1 MDDVLRKVG
10 DASED
15 LKSISS
21 DINGFVKAN
30 KRDLTEFIQSIN
42 RISKKIENTL
52 NEVDTQQLSHD
63 IKALTKSAGE
73 LSKSIE
79 HINSIAEKIDE
90 GQGTLGK
97 LVNDPTTI
105 DQLNR
110 TLNTVNALVERARR
124 TRIIV
129 DLDGNYL
136 EKKNTTKTYVGVEI
150 LPREDVGYRAELVF
164 DPDGTHKTT
173 ITDTTVNGGSTTRT
187 VEKVQEKD
195 ELKYSLQFIKRVW
208 NFGVRL
214 GMFESTGG
222 VGLDYLPWGEDLT
235 LSTELFDFGRDN
247 DNAHWKA
254 EAHLQ
259 FLRYFRITAGMDD
272 ILAKKNGSYKTSFF
286 AGLGLRFDDEDIK
299 MLFVLPGVP

>member
-1 MDDVLRKVG
+1 MREPSKGMDREIQVGLFVFLASVIIAAFSFRITDSPVFRSGKPFVIYLTDATGIFKNSKVKMAGIDIGVIQKIELENTRAKLTLLIDQEHEIPKNAVVVPRPLGILGDKYLEVQVPENKENPNSILEDTPTKNNGPSGSLWWDWFIPSAEAQTNAKNSAQPGSVLRSKENAATMDDVLRKVG

-97 LVNDPTTI
+97 LVNDPT
-105 DQLNR
+105 
-110 TLNTVNALVERARR
+110 
-124 TRIIV
+124 
-129 DLDGNYL
+129 
-136 EKKNTTKTYVGVEI
+136 
-150 LPREDVGYRAELVF
+150 
-164 DPDGTHKTT
+164 
-173 ITDTTVNGGSTTRT
+173 GSTTNALPLA
-187 VEKVQEKD
+187 D
-195 ELKYSLQFIKRVW
+195 LKRP
-208 NFGVRL
+208 L
-214 GMFESTGG
+214 G
-222 VGLDYLPWGEDLT
+222 P
-235 LSTELFDFGRDN
+235 
-247 DNAHWKA
+247 
-254 EAHLQ
+254 
-259 FLRYFRITAGMDD
+259 LR
-272 ILAKKNGSYKTSFF
+272 
-286 AGLGLRFDDEDIK
+286 
-299 MLFVLPGVP
+299 